1 MMSFQRRIRLVGV
14 IPLTMIVIA
23 VGAFLLPSAGAE
35 QESAGGSSS
44 EGAASPTPG
53 IVQHND
59 GAGATG
65 KTPAVA
71 AEGAQAGA
79 DQGKDKQP
87 QYVFRVSRDKDQLR
101 LRGAIPSAADQ
112 KTVIG
117 MVKASFPG
125 LSVSERTRIDSQGP
139 DREVWLGGVSFALRQ
154 LALLDTGTA
163 ELSNSELSLKGVAGS
178 PEKYEAVQN
187 ALNEEL
193 PRGVKL
199 KGAAI
204 TPPSVRPFTWFAQ
217 LHQGGLALSGHV
229 PDKAEQEALAGL
241 AGELFP
247 ESPLVNVMEVAAGQ
261 PAGWGSAVRQC
272 LRVLSQLQS
281 GSLAVSDLSVRI
293 DGVAADE
300 DRLKSAQELGR
311 TLPTGFQV
319 ENGVKLGAISP
330 KKLGD
335 AGAAVGANQA
345 SPQGKGQRLGPLR

>member
-1 MMSFQRRIRLVGV
+1 M
-14 IPLTMIVIA
+14 
-23 VGAFLLPSAGAE
+23 
-35 QESAGGSSS
+35 
-44 EGAASPTPG
+44 
-53 IVQHND
+53 
-59 GAGATG
+59 
-65 KTPAVA
+65 
-71 AEGAQAGA
+71 
-79 DQGKDKQP
+79 
-87 QYVFRVSRDKDQLR
+87 FRVFRDKDQLR

-125 LSVSERTRIDSQGP
+125 LSVSERTRIESQGP

-154 LALLDTGTA
+154 LALLDTGIA
-163 ELSNSELSLKGVAGS
+163 VLSNSELSLQGVAGS

-199 KGAAI
+199 KGAVI

-247 ESPLVNVMEVAAGQ
+247 ESPLVNAMEVAAGE

-281 GSLAVSDLSVRI
+281 GSLTVSDLSVRI

-300 DRLKSAQELGR
+300 ARLKLAQELGR
-311 TLPTGFQV
+311 ALPAGFQV
-319 ENGVKLGAISP
+319 ENGVKLGNAAP

-335 AGAAVGANQA
+335 AGGATGSTQSPAAH
-345 SPQGKGQRLGPLR
+345 